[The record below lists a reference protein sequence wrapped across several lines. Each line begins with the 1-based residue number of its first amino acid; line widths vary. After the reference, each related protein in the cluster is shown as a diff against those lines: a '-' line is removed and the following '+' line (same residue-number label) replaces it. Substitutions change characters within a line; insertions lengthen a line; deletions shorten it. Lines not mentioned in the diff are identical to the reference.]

1 MSEATFFLF
10 KALMDIFTIGVVF
23 NFLFRLLKV
32 DYYNPLVQGIIKAVD
47 FPSQLLRSL
56 IKPIYSLDLSSFL
69 VALFVQAAAFYL
81 AVMAGSVDYEPIKIL
96 IWSSY
101 SVILLMLKMQER
113 ERLRI
118 MI

>member
-47 FPSQLLRSL
+47 FPSQLLRSV
-56 IKPIYSLDLSSFL
+56 IKPIYSLDMSSFIVFTFIPSFDIIGPL
-69 VALFVQAAAFYL
+69 
-81 AVMAGSVDYEPIKIL
+81 K
-96 IWSSY
+96 
-101 SVILLMLKMQER
+101 VIF
-113 ERLRI
+113 
-118 MI
+118 